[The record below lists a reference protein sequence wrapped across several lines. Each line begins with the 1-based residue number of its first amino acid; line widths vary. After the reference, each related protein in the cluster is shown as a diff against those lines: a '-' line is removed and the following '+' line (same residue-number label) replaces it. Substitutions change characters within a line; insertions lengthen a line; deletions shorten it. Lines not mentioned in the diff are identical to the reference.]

1 MDDDDT
7 ADLVAAAGVG
17 DRAALDALLERSWG
31 WAYRLAWRLLRDREA
46 AEDAAQEACAR
57 AVRSLDGLRSGTAYR
72 AWFHRVAARIAV
84 RSRSRTVSTEP
95 IDRVELAA
103 HARDVDAALDVN
115 AAVDRLSETLRV
127 PVVLYYGFDLSSAE
141 IAQALGIPDGT
152 VRWRLAEARR
162 RLRLELTGNTNDGS
176 VAS

>member
-1 MDDDDT
+1 MDDDT
-7 ADLVAAAGVG
+7 ADLVTAAVAG
-17 DRAALDALLERSWG
+17 DRAALNTLLERSWG
-31 WAYRLAWRLLRDREA
+31 WAYRLAWQLLRDHEA
-46 AEDAAQEACAR
+46 AEEAAQEACAR
-57 AVRSLDGLRSGTAYR
+57 AVRSLGGLRSGTAYR
-72 AWFHRVAARIAV
+72 AWFHRLAARIAARSGSRIV
-84 RSRSRTVSTEP
+84 RTEP
-95 IDRVELAA
+95 IDRIDLAA
-103 HARDVDAALDVN
+103 YAPDVDAALDVN
-115 AAVDRLSETLRV
+115 AAVDALSETLRV